1 MAANS
6 QCLVAQL
13 SVEVFDKDL
22 LLEFSATPLWI
33 GISIQSSGTDT
44 ILINLF
50 REIEVTCV
58 LLSRSVLYP
67 SDPGYSCFFHP
78 VKTQNAGNLYVRTI
92 VAVLLVPCG

>member
-6 QCLVAQL
+6 QCLVAHL

-22 LLEFSATPLWI
+22 LLEFAATSLWIGKTGWI

-50 REIEVTCV
+50 IEIEGGNMCFVVQVCP
-58 LLSRSVLYP
+58 LS
-67 SDPGYSCFFHP
+67 
-78 VKTQNAGNLYVRTI
+78 I
-92 VAVLLVPCG
+92 

>member
-22 LLEFSATPLWI
+22 LLEFAATSLWI
-33 GISIQSSGTDT
+33 GKTGWRGISIPASGTDT
-44 ILINLF
+44 ILINF
-50 REIEVTCV
+50 FIEIEVTCV

-67 SDPGYSCFFHP
+67 SNP
-78 VKTQNAGNLYVRTI
+78 V
-92 VAVLLVPCG
+92 

>member
-22 LLEFSATPLWI
+22 LLEFAATSLWI

-50 REIEVTCV
+50 IEIEGGNMCFVVQVCP
-58 LLSRSVLYP
+58 LS
-67 SDPGYSCFFHP
+67 
-78 VKTQNAGNLYVRTI
+78 I
-92 VAVLLVPCG
+92 